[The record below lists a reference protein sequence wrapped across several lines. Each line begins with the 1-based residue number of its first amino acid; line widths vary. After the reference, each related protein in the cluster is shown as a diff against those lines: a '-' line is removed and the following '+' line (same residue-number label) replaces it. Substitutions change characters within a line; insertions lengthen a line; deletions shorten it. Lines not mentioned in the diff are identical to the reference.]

1 VGLRTIGQP
10 SDLVEPASKE
20 PRKDTMEGSTEILG
34 ELRPNNNEIQPLR
47 PVGFSHPTRP
57 CRITFDGA
65 NAPEPTRTEVRAW
78 LDKLGALTAPMTG
91 GHVAIESIDEIRK
104 DRLYRVCVEFVMPA
118 GLVTVGIDHPSN
130 AVHEDIYVAIRNA
143 FRGARRQL
151 EAYFQEHPLVVKGDL
166 PVPAAAEPSMVSPA

>member
-1 VGLRTIGQP
+1 
-10 SDLVEPASKE
+10 
-20 PRKDTMEGSTEILG
+20 MEGPIEPSSESRAEPI
-34 ELRPNNNEIQPLR
+34 EAQPQQHLDA
-47 PVGFSHPTRP
+47 VHPARP
-57 CRITFDGA
+57 CKITFDGA

-104 DRLYRVCVEFVMPA
+104 DRLYRVCIELVMPA

-151 EAYFQEHPLVVKGDL
+151 EAYFQEQAV
-166 PVPAAAEPSMVSPA
+166 AAAIAPTRPTTGEFSVVSPG